1 MTNTFSPE
9 VIEAL
14 AVLRDAAAHSDDISN
29 SLARAFRTLDNAG
42 VFAALDEQ
50 TDYAPALE
58 ILAESAAVSLAPQG
72 PALDPAEWGDVSRT
86 DIARRAAVDE
96 PLYGEAARAVR
107 DALRTR
113 QEVAASHGVDA
124 SEVNWNAADR
134 SDGIHIGGKTLDH

>member
-1 MTNTFSPE
+1 MTDTFSPE
-9 VIEAL
+9 VIQAL
-14 AVLRDAAAHSDDISN
+14 AWLRAGWDGDNSEQAIAAFSA
-29 SLARAFRTLDNAG
+29 LDNAG

-50 TDYAPALE
+50 TDYASAVK
-58 ILAESAAVSLAPQG
+58 ILAESAAASLAPQG

-134 SDGIHIGGKTLDH
+134 GDGIHIGSKTLDH